1 MRTRGAKTDE
11 RVVHHLDGDPSNH
24 QPVNLRLVDM
34 KSNAGLYLRRDKILA
49 DPAISRWLKEAIRAL
64 DARDPVDAAK
74 DADLLAALFDGKC
87 KVLLG
92 LPARHATEEEWAWT

>member
-1 MRTRGAKTDE
+1 MKPCKYCGHVAARESDEDCPRNPMRDEHVRLYTRRTE
-11 RVVHHLDGDPSNH
+11 
-24 QPVNLRLVDM
+24 
-34 KSNAGLYLRRDKILA
+34 ILA

-87 KVLLG
+87 KALLG
-92 LPARHATEEEWAWT
+92 V